1 MGYRELSRM
10 EIVEVVRRWQMG
22 ESQRAIARASGVAR
36 ETVKKYLRAGEELG
50 VAANGPPPTE
60 DQVVR
65 LVQVGRVVSAPRA
78 WASPQAD
85 RLEPYREQITTWLQE
100 EHLQVTRVQELLGQR
115 GVHVPYTTL
124 ERFVWRLGLKPRD
137 RRGDTVRMA
146 PTPPG
151 EVAEMDFERLGLL
164 RNPETGRRQWV
175 WGLSITLIYS
185 RHSFLWPLFHQTV
198 EATIEG
204 LEKAWAFFQGC
215 PKRLIIDNFPAAVA
229 GTDPL
234 NPRPTRAFVEYSQA
248 RGFLLDPARVRKPK
262 DKPQID
268 RAIGAIRTWPLLEG
282 WHLHRPGGRTPS
294 GRTVVPRGRRPARP
308 RHHAQAAAG
317 GLRR

>member
-1 MGYRELSRM
+1 
-10 EIVEVVRRWQMG
+10 VRTRKLPF
-22 ESQRAIARASGVAR
+22 I
-36 ETVKKYLRAGEELG
+36 EE
-50 VAANGPPPTE
+50 NGPPPNE
-60 DQVVR
+60 EQVVR
-65 LVQVGRVVSAPRA
+65 MVQVGRVVSAPRM

-85 RLEPYREQITTWLQE
+85 RLEPYGEQITTWLQE

-124 ERFVWRLGLKPRD
+124 ERFVWRLGLKPRG

-164 RNPETGRRQWV
+164 FNPETGHRQWI
-175 WGLSITLIYS
+175 WGLSITLTYS
-185 RHSFLWPLFHQTV
+185 RHSFLWPLVHQTV

-204 LEKAWAFFQGC
+204 LEQAWAFFQGC
-215 PKRLIIDNFPAAVA
+215 PKRLVVDNFPAAVA
-229 GTDPL
+229 GTNPL

-262 DKPQID
+262 DK
-268 RAIGAIRTWPLLEG
+268 ACASNCSSWVG
-282 WHLHRPGGRTPS
+282 WNAKS
-294 GRTVVPRGRRPARP
+294 
-308 RHHAQAAAG
+308 
-317 GLRR
+317 